1 METVK
6 PDSFT
11 RFNFIS
17 KLELSSD
24 NSHAAFLV
32 KSAEENNDGYDS
44 NIWLYNFNSSEVK
57 QLTRSDED
65 TNFTWLDENTILF
78 TSTRETTE
86 DKEKEEEETVF
97 YSIDVAGGEG
107 KKEFTINKKV
117 SEFRWVD
124 ETLVFKAPA
133 EMDEESSNTEESD
146 ESEGSYKILDEI
158 PFWENGKGFTNKKRE
173 HLFVFRPDDQG
184 AIELTEGL
192 VEVGEFAVGDGE
204 VAFVGT
210 KYKDK
215 FSVTNDIYTV
225 KLDNNSNP
233 VKHTDSDRQ
242 FGLVEYYDQDQ
253 LFVTST
259 DMVSRGLNENHQL
272 FRFDLAE
279 DELYLLNK
287 DWKGCI
293 GNRVLTDVRLGG
305 GQRSKVSEG
314 TVYFITTDGSSSRLT
329 AVDGT
334 GEITYLTE
342 PTGSTD
348 SFDVNGERQV
358 AVRLTEQQLQEV
370 YTAED
375 ESGSWNQIT
384 QLNEESLSEIPI
396 SDLEKFS
403 VTTESGSID
412 AWIMRPQNYDVNK
425 EYPTILEVHG
435 GPEAAY
441 GDVYFHEMQLLA
453 NSGYV
458 LVFSNPRGS
467 AGKGDEFADIRG
479 KYGDPDYQDLMK
491 VLDRAIE
498 EYDCIDENRLGVTGG
513 SYGGFMTNWII
524 GHTDRFDAAVSCR
537 SISNWISKFNSTDI
551 GYYFVADQQAGNP
564 WDDHE
569 ELWRQSPLRYAN
581 RANTPTLFIHSD
593 QDYRCWLG
601 EGIQMFTALKYFGV
615 DAKMVLFEGENH
627 DLSRSGS
634 PANRIKRLE
643 EMVSWFNLY
652 LKED

>member
-279 DELYLLNK
+279 DELHLLNK

-329 AVDGT
+329 TVDGT

>member
-329 AVDGT
+329 TVDGT